1 MSDMPRIGEEGFI
14 GTTAKAAKIEETL
27 SVIAGTDTAP
37 EKKLTEEEVYAEGLK
52 DAGLTVDKAR
62 TIMEAMFVN
71 GYYEEEVYLGANTY
85 VTLRSRQYFDT
96 IRSNRKLE
104 TDRVEFLSSINNVVN
119 SYNTAASL
127 VKYGSRDFR
136 VPRPMDDVDQVT
148 IEESFTK
155 RLDFLEKLPTQITI
169 KLMQKVFE
177 FDKRLMAVFSDGAPK
192 DF

>member
-1 MSDMPRIGEEGFI
+1 
-14 GTTAKAAKIEETL
+14 
-27 SVIAGTDTAP
+27 
-37 EKKLTEEEVYAEGLK
+37 
-52 DAGLTVDKAR
+52 
-62 TIMEAMFVN
+62 
-71 GYYEEEVYLGANTY
+71 

-155 RLDFLEKLPTQITI
+155 RLDFLEKLPTQITL